1 MTSIEDL
8 LPNKN
13 LEDVFDLKAVEIM
26 KRITDI
32 LSIATI
38 MLSVFVIYVVITVTP
53 KYMHGLKPYLLFYV
67 LSGLSEKLLAALF
80 KPFVIFPYGIFYP
93 VGWLAPMSHTMV
105 QVLSPS
111 TYVVTFLLLTS
122 LLMLLIDRYFAMTVT
137 HPESAPFYKKKLFY
151 LFLCLTVSTVACAID
166 FYANLCMDQYNYGEV
181 TAQFML
187 RKISGSQKLLDYQPD
202 LLSFNLSNTAPQTL
216 TGYAVMGG
224 GGFFLVLF
232 TVFIFLNIIA
242 AKKAINFVSVRS
254 RRNHNMLIRMTYAQ
268 IVGLLAFIFL
278 PQIAFFTVSGYFANA
293 SYLFAVGLTIQEFFL
308 LYDIG
313 VTVFFI
319 RPYRI
324 FMVDLFCRW
333 TNEHGFFLK
342 PSRASDAATKINTIF
357 RRK

>member
-137 HPESAPFYKKKLFY
+137 NVVAAPFYKKKLFY
-151 LFLCLTVSTVACAID
+151 LILCLTISTIACLINY
-166 FYANLCMDQYNYGEV
+166 YANFFMDQYNYSET
-181 TAQFML
+181 TAQLML
-187 RKISGSQKLLDYQPD
+187 KKISGSQRLLDYQPD
-202 LLSFNLSNTAPQTL
+202 LLSINLSSTLASTL
-216 TGYAVMGG
+216 TGYSVIICGA
-224 GGFFLVLF
+224 FFLVLF
-232 TVFIFLNIIA
+232 TVFIFLNITA
-242 AKKAINFVSVRS
+242 AKKAIHFVSVKS
-254 RRNHNMLIRMTYAQ
+254 RKNHNMLIRMTYAQ
-268 IVGLLAFIFL
+268 IIGLLAFIFL
-278 PQIAFFTVSGYFANA
+278 PQFSFYYLSGYFSNA
-293 SYLFAVGLTIQEFFL
+293 SHLFAIGLTIQDFFL
-308 LYDIG
+308 LYDIS
-313 VTVFFI
+313 VTVI
-319 RPYRI
+319 CIKPYRTFVI
-324 FMVDLFCRW
+324 NLICKW
-333 TNEHGFFLK
+333 SK
-342 PSRASDAATKINTIF
+342 QPSMFTRSSKVSDAVVRVNTMS
-357 RRK
+357 RVG